1 MRPRFSFPLRLLTV
15 ALIASVLAAS
25 GGSAQQGTVNIKSV
39 FDTSNTPVQPGDAAN
54 NALRVNV
61 VAGGAAGGTSSNFGS
76 AFPSAGTAAG
86 ARDTSGNM
94 QSFSLDGAG
103 TGQNL
108 NVNCKV
114 GCSGGPADE
123 SAFTFGTTGIFTG
136 GVFQTTATNNA
147 LTNLQAGVFQVTA
160 QRALFSNLRDASG
173 GELGVS
179 ATPLRVDPTGTTTQ
193 PVSGTV
199 TANQGATWTV
209 QPGNTANTTAWLV
222 TGTGGTFPISGNLT
236 GNQATNTVQLGG
248 VAISLNTGVRDTG
261 TQRVTIATNDVV
273 PSSQSG
279 TWTVQ
284 PGNTANTT
292 AWKVDGSAV
301 TQPVSDLSLSDAGDP
316 TGLERGRMILA
327 AVQRTSPVYPQGR
340 LQPFS
345 LTELGAL
352 RTDSSATVQ
361 PTLALGRAAEG
372 SRPFVFCDKSAAIN
386 TASSGYTQ
394 LVPLIGGRAVYVCGY
409 TFVST
414 SALAVKFG
422 YGTGSACATGTVDMT
437 GAMAVAANGGVVNP
451 VGAVPTLITPNSQAF
466 CVNIS
471 VSTQVSG
478 HITYGQF

>member
-1 MRPRFSFPLRLLTV
+1 MKALRSLL
-15 ALIASVLAAS
+15 ALLLLLPSLS
-25 GGSAQQGTVNIKSV
+25 LAQQGTVNIKSV
-39 FDTSNTPVQPGDAAN
+39 FDTSNTPVQVGDAAN
-54 NALRVNV
+54 NAIRVNV
-61 VAGGAAGGTSSNFGS
+61 VAGGGAGGTSSSFAA
-76 AFPSAGTAAG
+76 AFPSTGTAAG

-94 QSFSLDGAG
+94 QPFALNGAG

-108 NVNCKV
+108 KVNCSV

-123 SAFTFGTTGIFTG
+123 SAFTFGTTAIFTG

-160 QRALFSNLRDASG
+160 QRALFANLRDASG
-173 GELGVS
+173 TELGIL
-179 ATPLRVDPTGTTTQ
+179 ATPVRTDPTGTTTQ

-209 QPGNTANTTAWLV
+209 QPGNTPNSTAWLV

-248 VAISLNTGVRDTG
+248 IAISLNTGVRDTG
-261 TQRVTIATNDVV
+261 TQRVTIATDDVV
-273 PSSQSG
+273 PASQSG

-301 TQPVSDLSLSDAGDP
+301 TQPVSDASLRKAGDP
-316 TGLERGRMILA
+316 TALAQGRMLLA
-327 AVQRTSPVYPQGR
+327 SVAPTPPVYNRGQ
-340 LQPFS
+340 LQPLS
-345 LTELGAL
+345 LTTLGAV
-352 RTDSSATVQ
+352 RTDSSATFQ
-361 PTLALGRAAEG
+361 PTIPRGVSSEG
-372 SRPFVFCDKSAAIN
+372 PSPFIFCDQSASIS

-394 LVPLIGGRAVYVCGY
+394 LVARLGAQAIYVCGY

-414 SALAVKFG
+414 SALAVKFA
-422 YGTGSACATGTVDMT
+422 YGTGTNCATGTVDMT

-451 VGAVPTLITPNSQAF
+451 VGSVPTLITLGAQAF
-466 CVNIS
+466 CINLS
-471 VSTQVSG
+471 AATQVSG